1 MVDDTP
7 IEEEPPTLDLTG
19 PGLDKELHLTFK
31 TGQVLFLY
39 QLLEQAATPRGAKM
53 VGFVNDLFERFG
65 DIELLIQT
73 AFEAQF
79 GPNVEVEL
87 EVKE

>member
-7 IEEEPPTLDLTG
+7 IEEEQPTLDLTG

-53 VGFVNDLFERFG
+53 VSFVNDLFERFG